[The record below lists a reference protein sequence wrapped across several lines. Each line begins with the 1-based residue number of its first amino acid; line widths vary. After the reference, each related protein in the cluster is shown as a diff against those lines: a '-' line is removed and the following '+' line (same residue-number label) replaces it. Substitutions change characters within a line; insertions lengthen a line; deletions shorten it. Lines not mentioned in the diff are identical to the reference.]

1 MAHAEIARI
10 SIEDE
15 IRQSYLDYA
24 MSVIIGRALPDVRD
38 GLKPVHRRILYS
50 MYELKN
56 EYNKPYKKSARIVGD
71 VIGKYHPHGDA
82 AVYDALVRMAQDFS
96 LRYPLVDGQGNFGSI
111 DGDPPAA
118 MRYTEVRMTQ
128 LAQEFLRDIEKD
140 TVDFV
145 PNYDNSLREPVVL
158 PARVPNLIINGS
170 SGIAVGMA
178 ANIPPHNLSE
188 VVSALVALIEDPE
201 LSSLDLMEYIKGP
214 DFPSAGII
222 LGESGIRDAYQTGR
236 GIIKIRARAEIVT
249 TKSGRRPRIIIKE
262 LPYQVNKARLLEK
275 IANLVKEKRIEGIK
289 EIRDESDREGLR
301 VVIELRSGTF
311 PEIILNQLYKFTQL
325 EVTFGIILL
334 AIVDNRPVVLN
345 LKDALQH
352 FISFRRQVIIRRT
365 VFDLKKAE
373 EKAHILLGLKLALEN
388 LDEVIELIKKAENPK
403 TARAQLIERFS
414 FTAVQAQAILDM
426 KLQRLTGLERE
437 KIIREYEEIQKR
449 IKYLKSIL
457 DSDEL
462 VLKIIKDE
470 LLEIEDK
477 YGDDRK
483 TEIIPFHRDLNKED
497 LIAVEDMVV
506 TISHAGYIKRSPVN
520 FYRNQRRGGKGRAGM
535 GTRREDFVS
544 NLFVASTHDTILFF
558 TDRGRTYWLKVYE
571 IPQSGPYTKG
581 KAIVNLL
588 DLQPGEKIATIL
600 PVKKFEEGKFV
611 VVATRRGLVK
621 KTPVMNYSNPRSRGI
636 IGARITPG
644 DELISAVLTDGTKDL
659 FLMSRKGKSIRFKE
673 SDVRPTGRNSMGVIG
688 MDVDGSE
695 LVGMDVIEENQYILV
710 VTEKGFG
717 KRTIASQY
725 RVQRRGG
732 KGLINIR
739 ITDRN
744 GPVVGFRRVKDDDD
758 VMLITDSGRIIRINV
773 ADVNPKGRVVQGVKL
788 IDLGP
793 DEKVVDIASVREENE
808 IEE

>member
-1 MAHAEIARI
+1 MAEAQIARI

-15 IRQSYLDYA
+15 IKQSYLDYA

-56 EYNKPYKKSARIVGD
+56 DFNKPYKKSARIVGD

-118 MRYTEVRMTQ
+118 MRYTEVRMTR
-128 LAQEFLRDIEKD
+128 LAQEFLADIEKE

-145 PNYDNSLREPVVL
+145 PNYDNSLQEPVVL
-158 PARVPNLIINGS
+158 PTRIPNLLINGS

-188 VVSALVALIEDPE
+188 VISGIIALIDNPDM
-201 LSSLDLMEYIKGP
+201 LNSDLMEYIKGP

-222 LGESGIRDAYQTGR
+222 LGEDGIREAYDTGR
-236 GIIKIRARAEIVT
+236 GIIRVRARTEIET
-249 TKSGRRPRIIIKE
+249 KKSGKKARIIIRE

-301 VVIELRSGTF
+301 VVLELRSGTF
-311 PEIILNQLYKFTQL
+311 PEVILNQLYKFTQL

-334 AIVDNRPVVLN
+334 AIVNNRPEVLS

-352 FISFRRQVIIRRT
+352 FIDFRRQVIIRRT
-365 VFDLKKAE
+365 VFDLRKAE
-373 EKAHILLGLKLALEN
+373 ERAHILLGLKLALEN
-388 LDEVIELIKKAENPK
+388 LDAIIDLIKKAENPK
-403 TARAQLIERFS
+403 VAKSQLIKEYS
-414 FTAVQAQAILDM
+414 FTEVQAQAILDM
-426 KLQRLTGLERE
+426 RLQRLTGLERE
-437 KIIREYEEIQKR
+437 KILREYEEIQKKV
-449 IKYLKSIL
+449 KYLKSIL
-457 DSDEL
+457 ASDAK
-462 VLKIIKDE
+462 VLEIIKEE
-470 LLEIEDK
+470 LKEVDQK

-483 TEIIPFHRDLNKED
+483 TEIVPYHKDLSHED

-506 TISHAGYIKRSPVN
+506 TISHAGYIKRNSVS
-520 FYRNQRRGGKGRAGM
+520 FYRNQRRGGKGRTGM

-600 PVKKFEEGKFV
+600 PVKKFEEGKYV
-611 VVATRRGLVK
+611 VIATRRGLVK
-621 KTPVMNYSNPRSRGI
+621 KTPIMDYSNPRSRGI
-636 IGARITPG
+636 IGAKIVPG
-644 DELISAVLTDGTKDL
+644 DELISAVLTDGTKHL

-673 SDVRPTGRNSMGVIG
+673 TDVRPMGRNSIGVIG

-695 LVGMDVIEENQYILV
+695 LVGMDIIEENQYILV

-732 KGLINIR
+732 KGLINIK
-739 ITDRN
+739 ITEKN
-744 GPVVGFRRVKDDDD
+744 GPVVGFRLVKDDDD
-758 VMLITDSGRIIRINV
+758 VMLITNTGRIIRINV
-773 ADVNPKGRVVQGVKL
+773 GDVNPKGRVVQGVKL
-788 IDLGP
+788 IDLGA
-793 DEKVVDIASVREENE
+793 DEKVVDIASVQEENG
-808 IEE
+808 ID

>member
-1 MAHAEIARI
+1 MAQAQIAKI
-10 SIEDE
+10 NIEDE
-15 IRQSYLDYA
+15 IKQSYLDYA

-56 EYNKPYKKSARIVGD
+56 DYNKPYKKSARIVGD

-118 MRYTEVRMTQ
+118 MRYTEVRMTR
-128 LAQEFLRDIEKD
+128 LAQEFLSDIEKE

-145 PNYDNSLREPVVL
+145 PNYDSSLQEPVVL
-158 PARVPNLIINGS
+158 PARVPNLLINGS

-188 VVSALVALIEDPE
+188 IISGIVALIDNPDMTNA
-201 LSSLDLMEYIKGP
+201 DLMEYIKGP
-214 DFPSAGII
+214 DFPSAGMI
-222 LGESGIRDAYQTGR
+222 LGEEGIREAYETGR
-236 GIIKIRARAEIVT
+236 GIIKIRARTEIET
-249 TKSGRRPRIIIKE
+249 TKSNKKPKIIIKE

-275 IANLVKEKRIEGIK
+275 IANLVKEKRIEGIR

-301 VVIELRSGTF
+301 VVLELRSGTF
-311 PEIILNQLYKFTQL
+311 PEVILNQLYKFTQL

-334 AIVDNRPVVLN
+334 AIVNNRPEVLS
-345 LKDALQH
+345 LRDALQH
-352 FISFRRQVIIRRT
+352 FIDFRRQVIIRRT
-365 VFDLKKAE
+365 IFDLRKAE
-373 EKAHILLGLKLALEN
+373 EKAHILLGLKIALEN
-388 LDEVIELIKKAENPK
+388 LDAVIELIKKAESPK
-403 TARAQLIERFS
+403 IAKALLMERYS
-414 FTAVQAQAILDM
+414 LTDVQAQAILDM
-426 KLQRLTGLERE
+426 RLQRLTGLERE
-437 KIIREYEEIQKR
+437 KIIQEYEEIQKK

-457 DSDEL
+457 SSDEM
-462 VLKIIKDE
+462 VLQIIKDE
-470 LLEIEDK
+470 LMEIDER
-477 YGDDRK
+477 YGDERK
-483 TEIIPFHRDLNKED
+483 TEIIPFRKDLGKED

-506 TISHAGYIKRSPVN
+506 TISHAGYIKRNSVN
-520 FYRNQRRGGKGRAGM
+520 FYRNQRRGGKGRTGM
-535 GTRREDFVS
+535 GTRKEDFVS

-611 VVATRRGLVK
+611 VVATRKGLVK
-621 KTPVMNYSNPRSRGI
+621 KTPVMDYSNPRSRGI
-636 IGARITPG
+636 IGARIVPG

-673 SDVRPTGRNSMGVIG
+673 TDVRPTGRNSMGVIG
-688 MDVDGSE
+688 MDVNGSE
-695 LVGMDVIEENQYILV
+695 LVGMDVIEKNQYILV

-717 KRTIASQY
+717 KRTIESEY
-725 RVQRRGG
+725 RVQKRGG
-732 KGLINIR
+732 KGLINIK
-739 ITDRN
+739 ITERN
-744 GPVVGFRRVKDDDD
+744 GPVVGFRRVTDDDD
-758 VMLITDSGRIIRINV
+758 VMLITDTGRIIRINV

-793 DEKVVDIASVREENE
+793 DEKVVDIASVQEESE
-808 IEE
+808 IQ